1 MDGHSLVKMAHMVYG
16 VDPSFVD
23 GEGQL
28 GKAVWEFGLFNSAR
42 KR

>member
-1 MDGHSLVKMAHMVYG
+1 MDGHSLVKMAHMLYG
-16 VDPSFVD
+16 VGPSIVD

-28 GKAVWEFGLFNSAR
+28 GKVVWEFGPFNLGH